1 MGEIRDYLSWH
12 EDYERPGS
20 SLQRRLV
27 IVIRMIRRALDELPP
42 GPVRVVSLCAGQAT
56 DLLGALDGHPRAG
69 DVTGRLVELDPRN
82 VEVARRRIGDL
93 GLGDRLEVVEGDAG
107 GSDAYVGAVPADL
120 VLACGVFGN
129 ISDADVERTI
139 RFLPS
144 LCAPGAWVL
153 WTRHPRDAALFDR
166 LQGWLVE
173 SGLEPVE
180 LEVAAD
186 STFGVGAN
194 RLVVDAPPLVAGQ
207 PLFTFIG

>member
-27 IVIRMIRRALDELPP
+27 IVIRVIRRALEELPP
-42 GPVRVVSLCAGQAT
+42 GPVRVISLCAGQAT
-56 DLLGALDGHPRAG
+56 DLLGALDGHPRAP

-82 VEVARRRIGDL
+82 VEVARRRIGEL

-107 GSDAYVGAVPADL
+107 RSDAYVGAAPAHL

-153 WTRHPRDAALFDR
+153 WTRHPRDPALFDR
-166 LQGWLVE
+166 LQGWLVD

-194 RLVVDAPPLVAGQ
+194 RLVADPPPLVAGQ

>member
-27 IVIRMIRRALDELPP
+27 IVTRMIRRALDELPP
-42 GPVRVVSLCAGQAT
+42 GTIRVVSLCAGQAA
-56 DLLGALDGHPRAG
+56 DLLGAVDGHPRAG

-82 VEVARRRIGDL
+82 VEVARRRIGAL
-93 GLGDRLEVVEGDAG
+93 GLDDRLEVVEGDAG
-107 GSDAYVGAVPADL
+107 TSDAYVGAAPADL

-144 LCAPGAWVL
+144 LCAPAAWVL

-180 LEVAAD
+180 LEVADD

-194 RLVVDAPPLVAGQ
+194 RLVGDAPPLVAGQ
-207 PLFTFIG
+207 SLFTFIG